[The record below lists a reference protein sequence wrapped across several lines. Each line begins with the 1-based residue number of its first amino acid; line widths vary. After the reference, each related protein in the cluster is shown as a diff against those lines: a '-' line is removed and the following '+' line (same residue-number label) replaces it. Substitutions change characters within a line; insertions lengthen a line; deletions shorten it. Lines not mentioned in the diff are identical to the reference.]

1 MHVLQLLFKKGL
13 SLPNVTWDFLMT
25 LKCLA
30 EKKKKVIFFVWSPAH
45 KWRLSA
51 FLFILQT
58 ELFPLRNTASLAS
71 IIAQINVGALQILNK
86 VIVRTVIINIIIF
99 S

>member
-30 EKKKKVIFFVWSPAH
+30 EKKKVIFFVWSLAH